1 MNSETRNPQ
10 TSHRGTIVAVG
21 DSLTFGFG
29 VSPDRSFPA
38 QLEGKLREAGHHY
51 KVINAG
57 INGEKSGEALAR
69 IDGILALKPDI
80 VILQTGTND
89 GLRNVPPEEMRRN
102 IESIAAALL
111 EKGVTVVLAGM
122 RNLLPRKGDYDQRF
136 AAAYPEIAEKLDVIL
151 VPWFLAGVA
160 GVPGLNRP
168 DGIHPTSEGYR
179 IVVEN
184 VFPFVKEAIERK
196 EALRSGTD

>member
-1 MNSETRNPQ
+1 MNNATRNPQ
-10 TSHRGTIVAVG
+10 TSHGGIIVAVG

-29 VSPDRSFPA
+29 VSPDRSYPA
-38 QLEGKLREAGHHY
+38 RLEGKLREAGQQY

-69 IDGILALKPDI
+69 IDGILAMKPDI

-89 GLRNVPPEEMRRN
+89 GLRNVPPEEMKRN
-102 IESIAAALL
+102 IEAIVAALL
-111 EKGVTVVLAGM
+111 ENGVTVVLAGM

-151 VPWFLAGVA
+151 APWFLAGVA
-160 GVPGLNRP
+160 GDPAMNRP
-168 DGIHPTSEGYR
+168 DGIHPTSEGYLM
-179 IVVEN
+179 VVEN
-184 VFPFVKEAIERK
+184 VFPYVMEAIERI
-196 EALRSGTD
+196 EARSTVAD